1 MPPSLFASWGY
12 EIVSN
17 SAPRKGWKGRDQLQI
32 NLVEQNLVRYPE
44 YNELNNSITLFS
56 NILNIQCHNSND
68 SSERMFFALSSHQ
81 SAKSILLARKSIGVR
96 STAPP
101 GLNRMRQRIPCPW
114 LSPRY
119 FLQASTLL
127 SVFQLTGIRTT
138 DIHHF
143 ATAMEAS
150 DGVYLPVLQDGSSRI
165 PTSSP
170 LSTAT
175 DRFDKVPETRFGATT
190 GKQVPISRDQQ
201 RLLNDPQSHYKPVQ
215 IDPPLAQKQSRFFS
229 RLPQELRSHIYYYVF
244 APSLIH
250 VLATSENFGNI
261 RLAHLRCNRWLTH
274 GGTWAAH
281 THGYESIQCTWEV
294 DESQDPNDQLLALC
308 LSCRLLYSE
317 AMPFMLSI
325 PHYTLFNPERVL
337 VVDNTR
343 LHSFR
348 HIRNLHLAEYFHC
361 FPQDDTPE
369 RASWLWTD
377 WLIIC
382 RVLASMPK
390 LRYLCIT
397 IGVSDRVRFEIGH
410 RPERSAELI
419 VEMLEPLK
427 AVDVSGGGEQRGK
440 GVFDLIT
447 QDWRMPCQLD
457 DGYPFR
463 VLLEEPALAENLA

>member
-1 MPPSLFASWGY
+1 
-12 EIVSN
+12 
-17 SAPRKGWKGRDQLQI
+17 
-32 NLVEQNLVRYPE
+32 
-44 YNELNNSITLFS
+44 
-56 NILNIQCHNSND
+56 
-68 SSERMFFALSSHQ
+68 
-81 SAKSILLARKSIGVR
+81 
-96 STAPP
+96 
-101 GLNRMRQRIPCPW
+101 
-114 LSPRY
+114 
-119 FLQASTLL
+119 
-127 SVFQLTGIRTT
+127 
-138 DIHHF
+138 
-143 ATAMEAS
+143 MEAS

-348 HIRNLHLAEYFHC
+348 HIRNLHIAEYFHC

>member
-1 MPPSLFASWGY
+1 M
-12 EIVSN
+12 
-17 SAPRKGWKGRDQLQI
+17 
-32 NLVEQNLVRYPE
+32 
-44 YNELNNSITLFS
+44 
-56 NILNIQCHNSND
+56 
-68 SSERMFFALSSHQ
+68 
-81 SAKSILLARKSIGVR
+81 
-96 STAPP
+96 
-101 GLNRMRQRIPCPW
+101 
-114 LSPRY
+114 
-119 FLQASTLL
+119 QASTLL
-127 SVFQLTGIRTT
+127 SVFQLTSIRST

-143 ATAMEAS
+143 AIAMEAS
-150 DGVYLPVLQDGSSRI
+150 DGAYLPVLQDESSRI

-175 DRFDKVPETRFGATT
+175 DKFDKVPESRFGAT
-190 GKQVPISRDQQ
+190 GKQVPISRDQR

-215 IDPPLAQKQSRFFS
+215 MDPPLAQEQSRFFS

-250 VLATSENFGNI
+250 VLAISENFGNI

-281 THGYESIQCTWEV
+281 THGYASIQWTWEV
-294 DESQDPNDQLLALC
+294 NESQDPNDQLLALC

-325 PHYTLFNPERVL
+325 PHYTLFNPARVL
-337 VVDNTR
+337 VADNAK

-361 FPQDDTPE
+361 FPQDDAPE
-369 RASWLWTD
+369 RISWSWTD

-390 LRYLCIT
+390 LRCLRIT
-397 IGVSDRVRFEIGH
+397 IRVSDRVRFEIGH

-427 AVDVSGGGEQRGK
+427 AVDVSGGGERRGK

-463 VLLEEPALAENLA
+463 VLLEEPALAAENLA